1 MARRADD
8 KQEVMPMSRQKSLLN
23 NDANAKKADGG
34 TEQAY
39 SFNIR
44 PKW

>member
-23 NDANAKKADGG
+23 NDANAKKTDG